1 MPTDFLHSIE
11 YHDFPLHVTDRHGLE
26 CLRVLHAARLVE
38 ATFVVSQETGIDT
51 AAEVKGITEKGRVA
65 LAQRAQGKPFP

>member
-1 MPTDFLHSIE
+1 MDFLRSIE
-11 YHDFPLHVTDRHGLE
+11 YHEFPLRIADRHGLQ
-26 CLRVLHAARLVE
+26 CLRVLHAAKLVE
-38 ATFVVSQETGIDT
+38 ATFAGDQETGIDT